1 MMSWLIWNNILQDNK
16 EDFIMKR
23 TNESSFDYN
32 AEVKKCKT
40 IDDVMGKNGLI
51 QRLVKDVL
59 ENILEGEMEEHLGRE
74 KYQRESYDVE
84 DIKNYRNGYS
94 TKNLRSSF
102 GDVDL
107 DIPRDRKAEF
117 EPQIVKKY
125 ETVCT
130 ELDKKIIS
138 LYAKGMSTT
147 DIEAEIQDLYG
158 ITISPSMVSKITDKV
173 LATAT
178 EWQNRVLDS
187 IYPIVYLDA
196 MYFKVR
202 SNGKIVN
209 KAVYICLGYTMQGHK
224 DILGIWVDE
233 AEGAKFW
240 LSICNDLKN
249 RGVKEILIACMD
261 GLKGLP
267 QAIKTVFPTVNIQ
280 TCIVHQIRN
289 SVKYVAS
296 KGQKAFMKDLKEVYK
311 APTEELALAQLDRLK
326 EAWGDKYG
334 IVIDSWYNNWNNLS
348 TYFEFS
354 PSIRKIIY
362 TTNVLEGFNRQ
373 VRKFTKVRVIF
384 PTDESLNKCVY
395 LATMEIMEKWTQP
408 IHGWAN
414 TLAELSLAFSDQLSD
429 DLA

>member
-1 MMSWLIWNNILQDNK
+1 MGRKNDIN
-16 EDFIMKR
+16 
-23 TNESSFDYN
+23 FDYN
-32 AEVKKCKT
+32 SEVKKCKT
-40 IDDVMGKNGLI
+40 IDDVLGKNGLV

-59 ENILEGEMEEHLGRE
+59 ENILEAEMDEHLGRD
-74 KYQRESYDVE
+74 KYQRQS
-84 DIKNYRNGYS
+84 DIEPGERNYRNGYS
-94 TKNLRSSF
+94 QKNLRSSF

-107 DIPRDRKAEF
+107 DIPRDRKSEF

-125 ETVCT
+125 ETVCN

-138 LYAKGMSTT
+138 LYAKGMTT
-147 DIEAEIQDLYG
+147 SDIQAEIEDLYG

-173 LATAT
+173 IATAT
-178 EWQNRVLDS
+178 EWQNRMLDK

-209 KAVYICLGYTMQGHK
+209 KAVYICLGYTMEGYK
-224 DILGIWVDE
+224 DILGLWVDE

-240 LSICNDLKN
+240 LGICNDLKN

-267 QAIKTVFPTVNIQ
+267 QAIQTVFPSANIQ

-289 SVKYVAS
+289 SIKYIAS
-296 KGQKAFMKDLKEVYK
+296 KDKKSFMKDLKEVYK
-311 APTEELALAQLDRLK
+311 AATEELALAQLDKLR
-326 EAWGDKYG
+326 ETWGNSYG
-334 IVIDSWYNNWNNLS
+334 MVIDSWYNNWNNLS
-348 TYFEFS
+348 TFFDFS
-354 PSIRKIIY
+354 PRIRKMIY
-362 TTNVLEGFNRQ
+362 TTNALEGFNRQ
-373 VRKFTKVRVIF
+373 VRKYTKSRTIF

-408 IHGWAN
+408 VPNWGA
-414 TLAELSLAFSDQLSD
+414 TLAELTLFFTEELKDELA
-429 DLA
+429 

>member
-1 MMSWLIWNNILQDNK
+1 MARKNDIN
-16 EDFIMKR
+16 
-23 TNESSFDYN
+23 FDYN
-32 AEVKKCKT
+32 SEIKKCKT
-40 IDDVMGKNGLI
+40 IDDVLGKNGLV

-59 ENILEGEMEEHLGRE
+59 ENILEAEMDEHLGRD
-74 KYQRESYDVE
+74 KYQRQSNIEPGE
-84 DIKNYRNGYS
+84 RNYRNGYS
-94 TKNLRSSF
+94 QKNLRSSF

-107 DIPRDRKAEF
+107 DIPRDRKSEF

-125 ETVCT
+125 ETVCN

-138 LYAKGMSTT
+138 LYVKGMTT
-147 DIEAEIQDLYG
+147 SDIQAEIEDLYG

-173 LATAT
+173 IATAT
-178 EWQNRVLDS
+178 EWQNRMLDK

-209 KAVYICLGYTMQGHK
+209 KAVYICLGYTMEGYK
-224 DILGIWVDE
+224 DILGLWVDE

-240 LSICNDLKN
+240 LGICNDLKN

-267 QAIKTVFPTVNIQ
+267 QAIQTVFPSANIQ

-289 SVKYVAS
+289 SIKYIAS
-296 KGQKAFMKDLKEVYK
+296 KDKKSFMKDLKEVYK
-311 APTEELALAQLDRLK
+311 APTEELALAQLDKLK
-326 EAWGDKYG
+326 ETWGNSYG
-334 IVIDSWYNNWNNLS
+334 MVIDSWYNNWNNLS
-348 TYFEFS
+348 TFFDFS
-354 PSIRKIIY
+354 PRIRKMIY
-362 TTNVLEGFNRQ
+362 TTNALEGFNRQ
-373 VRKFTKVRVIF
+373 VRKYTKSRTIF

-408 IHGWAN
+408 VPNWGA
-414 TLAELSLAFSDQLSD
+414 TLAELTLFFTEELKDELA
-429 DLA
+429 

>member
-1 MMSWLIWNNILQDNK
+1 MTKKDDIN
-16 EDFIMKR
+16 
-23 TNESSFDYN
+23 FDYN
-32 AEVKKCKT
+32 EEVKKCKT
-40 IDDVMGKNGLI
+40 IDDVIGKDGLV
-51 QRLVKDVL
+51 QRLIKDVL
-59 ENILEGEMEEHLGRE
+59 ENILEVEMGEHLVRD
-74 KYQRESYDVE
+74 KYDRQT
-84 DIKNYRNGYS
+84 DIDQDDRNYRNGYS
-94 TKNLRSSF
+94 KKTLRSSF

-107 DIPRDRKAEF
+107 DVPRDRKAEF

-125 ETVCT
+125 ETVCN

-138 LYAKGMSTT
+138 LYAKGMSTR
-147 DIEAEIQDLYG
+147 DIQAEVEDLYG
-158 ITISPSMVSKITDKV
+158 ITLSPSMISKITDKV
-173 LATAT
+173 IATAT
-178 EWQNRVLDS
+178 EWQNRMLDE

-209 KAVYICLGYTMQGHK
+209 KAVYICLGYTLEGYK

-249 RGVKEILIACMD
+249 RGVKKILISCMD

-267 QAIKTVFPTVNIQ
+267 QAIKTVFPTVDIQ

-289 SVKYVAS
+289 SIKYIAS
-296 KGQKAFMKDLKEVYK
+296 KDKKAFMKDLKEVYK
-311 APTEELALAQLDRLK
+311 APTEELALAQLDNLK
-326 EAWGDKYG
+326 EKWGSNYG
-334 IVIDSWYNNWNNLS
+334 MVIDSWYNNWNNLD
-348 TYFEFS
+348 TFFKFS
-354 PSIRKIIY
+354 PQIRKLIY

-373 VRKFTKVRVIF
+373 VRKFTKVRTIF

-408 IHGWAN
+408 IHNWGT
-414 TLAELSLAFSDQLSD
+414 TLAELSLYFEEQLKD
-429 DLA
+429 ELA

>member
-1 MMSWLIWNNILQDNK
+1 MARKNDIN
-16 EDFIMKR
+16 
-23 TNESSFDYN
+23 FDYN
-32 AEVKKCKT
+32 SEIKKCKT
-40 IDDVMGKNGLI
+40 IDDVLGKNGLV

-59 ENILEGEMEEHLGRE
+59 ENILEAEMDEHLGRD
-74 KYQRESYDVE
+74 KYQRQS
-84 DIKNYRNGYS
+84 DIEPGERNYRNGYS
-94 TKNLRSSF
+94 QKNLRSSF

-107 DIPRDRKAEF
+107 DIPRDRKSEF

-125 ETVCT
+125 ETVCN

-138 LYAKGMSTT
+138 LYAKGMTT
-147 DIEAEIQDLYG
+147 SDIQAEIEDLYG

-173 LATAT
+173 IATAT
-178 EWQNRVLDS
+178 EWQNRMLDK

-209 KAVYICLGYTMQGHK
+209 KAVYICLGYTMEGYK
-224 DILGIWVDE
+224 DILGLWVDE

-240 LSICNDLKN
+240 LGICNDLKN

-267 QAIKTVFPTVNIQ
+267 QAIQTVFPSANIQ

-289 SVKYVAS
+289 SIKYIAS
-296 KGQKAFMKDLKEVYK
+296 KDKKSFMKDLKEVYK
-311 APTEELALAQLDRLK
+311 APTEELALAHLDKLK
-326 EAWGDKYG
+326 ETWGNSYG
-334 IVIDSWYNNWNNLS
+334 MVIDSWYNNWNNLS
-348 TYFEFS
+348 TFFDFS
-354 PSIRKIIY
+354 PRIRKMIY
-362 TTNVLEGFNRQ
+362 TTNALEGFNRQ
-373 VRKFTKVRVIF
+373 VRKYTKSRTIF

-408 IHGWAN
+408 VPNWGA
-414 TLAELSLAFSDQLSD
+414 TLAELTLFFTEELKDELA
-429 DLA
+429 

>member
-1 MMSWLIWNNILQDNK
+1 MGRKNDIN
-16 EDFIMKR
+16 
-23 TNESSFDYN
+23 FDYN
-32 AEVKKCKT
+32 SEVKRCKT
-40 IDDVMGKNGLI
+40 IDDVLGKNGLV

-59 ENILEGEMEEHLGRE
+59 ENILEAEMDEHLGRD
-74 KYQRESYDVE
+74 KYQRQS
-84 DIKNYRNGYS
+84 DIEPGERNYRNGYS
-94 TKNLRSSF
+94 QKNLRSSF

-117 EPQIVKKY
+117 EPQIIKKY
-125 ETVCT
+125 ETVCN

-138 LYAKGMSTT
+138 LYAKGMTT
-147 DIEAEIQDLYG
+147 SDIQAEIEDLYG

-173 LATAT
+173 IATAT
-178 EWQNRVLDS
+178 EWQNRMLDK

-209 KAVYICLGYTMQGHK
+209 KAVYICLGYTMEGYK
-224 DILGIWVDE
+224 DILGLWVDE

-240 LSICNDLKN
+240 LGICNDLKN

-267 QAIKTVFPTVNIQ
+267 QAIQTVFPSANIQ

-289 SVKYVAS
+289 SIKYIAS
-296 KGQKAFMKDLKEVYK
+296 KDKKAFMRDLKEVYK
-311 APTEELALAQLDRLK
+311 ATTEELALAQLDKLK
-326 EAWGDKYG
+326 DTWGNSYG
-334 IVIDSWYNNWNNLS
+334 MVIDSWYNNWNNLS
-348 TYFEFS
+348 TFFDFS
-354 PSIRKIIY
+354 PRIRKMIY
-362 TTNVLEGFNRQ
+362 TTNALEGFNRQ
-373 VRKFTKVRVIF
+373 VRKYTKSRTIF

-408 IHGWAN
+408 VPNWGA
-414 TLAELSLAFSDQLSD
+414 TLAELTLFFTEELKDELA
-429 DLA
+429 

>member
-1 MMSWLIWNNILQDNK
+1 MARKNDIN
-16 EDFIMKR
+16 
-23 TNESSFDYN
+23 FDYN
-32 AEVKKCKT
+32 SEVKRCKT
-40 IDDVMGKNGLI
+40 IDDVLGKNGLV

-59 ENILEGEMEEHLGRE
+59 ENILEAEMDEHLGRD
-74 KYQRESYDVE
+74 KYQRQNGIEPGE
-84 DIKNYRNGYS
+84 RNYRNGYS
-94 TKNLRSSF
+94 QKNLRSSF

-117 EPQIVKKY
+117 EPQIIKKY
-125 ETVCT
+125 ETVCN

-138 LYAKGMSTT
+138 LYAKGMTT
-147 DIEAEIQDLYG
+147 SDIQAEIEDLYG

-173 LATAT
+173 IATAT
-178 EWQNRVLDS
+178 EWQNRMLDK

-209 KAVYICLGYTMQGHK
+209 KAVYICLGYTMEGYK
-224 DILGIWVDE
+224 DILGLWVDE

-240 LSICNDLKN
+240 LGICNDLKN

-267 QAIKTVFPTVNIQ
+267 QAIQTVFPSANIQ

-289 SVKYVAS
+289 SIKYIAS
-296 KGQKAFMKDLKEVYK
+296 KDKKSFMKDLKEVYK
-311 APTEELALAQLDRLK
+311 APTEELALAQLDKLK
-326 EAWGDKYG
+326 ETWGNSYG
-334 IVIDSWYNNWNNLS
+334 MVIDSWYNNWNNLS
-348 TYFEFS
+348 TFFDFS
-354 PSIRKIIY
+354 PRIRKMIY
-362 TTNVLEGFNRQ
+362 TTNALEGFNRQ
-373 VRKFTKVRVIF
+373 VRKYTKSRTIF

-408 IHGWAN
+408 VPNWGA
-414 TLAELSLAFSDQLSD
+414 TLAELTLFFTEELKDELA
-429 DLA
+429 

>member
-1 MMSWLIWNNILQDNK
+1 MARKNDIN
-16 EDFIMKR
+16 
-23 TNESSFDYN
+23 FDYN
-32 AEVKKCKT
+32 SEIKKCKT
-40 IDDVMGKNGLI
+40 IDDVLGKNGLV

-59 ENILEGEMEEHLGRE
+59 ENILEAEMDEHLGRD
-74 KYQRESYDVE
+74 KYQRQS
-84 DIKNYRNGYS
+84 DIEPGERNYRNGYS
-94 TKNLRSSF
+94 QKNLRSSF

-107 DIPRDRKAEF
+107 DIPRDRKSEF

-125 ETVCT
+125 ETVCN

-138 LYAKGMSTT
+138 LYAKGMTT
-147 DIEAEIQDLYG
+147 SDIQAEIEDLYG

-173 LATAT
+173 IATAT
-178 EWQNRVLDS
+178 EWQNRMLDK

-209 KAVYICLGYTMQGHK
+209 KAVYICLGYTMEGYK
-224 DILGIWVDE
+224 DILGLWVDE

-240 LSICNDLKN
+240 LGICNDLKN

-267 QAIKTVFPTVNIQ
+267 QAIQTVFPSANIQ

-289 SVKYVAS
+289 SIKYIAS
-296 KGQKAFMKDLKEVYK
+296 KDKKSFMKDLKEVYK
-311 APTEELALAQLDRLK
+311 APTEELALAQLDKLK
-326 EAWGDKYG
+326 ETWGNSYG
-334 IVIDSWYNNWNNLS
+334 MVIDSWYNNWNNLS
-348 TYFEFS
+348 TFFDFS
-354 PSIRKIIY
+354 PRIRKMIY
-362 TTNVLEGFNRQ
+362 TTNALEGFNRQ
-373 VRKFTKVRVIF
+373 VRKYTKSRSIF

-408 IHGWAN
+408 VPNWGA
-414 TLAELSLAFSDQLSD
+414 TLAELTLFFTEELKDELA
-429 DLA
+429 

>member
-1 MMSWLIWNNILQDNK
+1 MGRKNDIN
-16 EDFIMKR
+16 
-23 TNESSFDYN
+23 FDYN
-32 AEVKKCKT
+32 SEVKKCKT
-40 IDDVMGKNGLI
+40 IDDVLGKNGLV

-59 ENILEGEMEEHLGRE
+59 ENILEAEMDEHLGRD
-74 KYQRESYDVE
+74 KYQRQSNIDPGER
-84 DIKNYRNGYS
+84 NYRNGYS
-94 TKNLRSSF
+94 QKNLRSSF

-107 DIPRDRKAEF
+107 DIPRDRKSEF

-125 ETVCT
+125 ETVCN

-138 LYAKGMSTT
+138 LYAKGMTT
-147 DIEAEIQDLYG
+147 SDIQAEIEDLYG

-173 LATAT
+173 IATAT
-178 EWQNRVLDS
+178 EWQNRMLDK

-209 KAVYICLGYTMQGHK
+209 KAVYICLGYTMEGYK
-224 DILGIWVDE
+224 DILGLWVDE

-240 LSICNDLKN
+240 LGICNDLKN

-267 QAIKTVFPTVNIQ
+267 QAIQTVFPSANIQ

-289 SVKYVAS
+289 SIKYIAS
-296 KGQKAFMKDLKEVYK
+296 KDKKSFMKDLKEVYK
-311 APTEELALAQLDRLK
+311 AATEELALAQLDKLK
-326 EAWGDKYG
+326 ETWGNSYG
-334 IVIDSWYNNWNNLS
+334 MVIDSWYNNWNNLS
-348 TYFEFS
+348 TFFDFS
-354 PSIRKIIY
+354 PRIRKMIY
-362 TTNVLEGFNRQ
+362 TTNALEGFNRQ
-373 VRKFTKVRVIF
+373 VRKYTKSRTIF

-408 IHGWAN
+408 VPNWGA
-414 TLAELSLAFSDQLSD
+414 TLAELTLFFTEELKDELA
-429 DLA
+429 

>member
-1 MMSWLIWNNILQDNK
+1 MGRKNDIN
-16 EDFIMKR
+16 
-23 TNESSFDYN
+23 FDYN
-32 AEVKKCKT
+32 SEVKRCKT
-40 IDDVMGKNGLI
+40 IDDVLGKNGLV

-59 ENILEGEMEEHLGRE
+59 ENILEAEMDEHLGRD
-74 KYQRESYDVE
+74 KYQRQS
-84 DIKNYRNGYS
+84 DIEPGERNYRNGYS
-94 TKNLRSSF
+94 QKNLRSSF

-117 EPQIVKKY
+117 EPQIIKKY
-125 ETVCT
+125 ETVCN

-138 LYAKGMSTT
+138 LYAKGMTT
-147 DIEAEIQDLYG
+147 SDIQAEIEDLYG

-173 LATAT
+173 IATAT
-178 EWQNRVLDS
+178 EWQNRMLDK

-209 KAVYICLGYTMQGHK
+209 KAVYICLGYTMEGYK
-224 DILGIWVDE
+224 DILGLWVDE

-240 LSICNDLKN
+240 LGICNDLKN

-267 QAIKTVFPTVNIQ
+267 QAIQTVFPSANIQ

-289 SVKYVAS
+289 SIKYIAS
-296 KGQKAFMKDLKEVYK
+296 KDKKSFMKDLKEVYK
-311 APTEELALAQLDRLK
+311 APTEELALAQLDKLK
-326 EAWGDKYG
+326 ETLGNSYG
-334 IVIDSWYNNWNNLS
+334 MVINSWYNNWNNLS
-348 TYFEFS
+348 TFFDFS
-354 PSIRKIIY
+354 PRIRKMIY
-362 TTNVLEGFNRQ
+362 TTNALEGFNRQ
-373 VRKFTKVRVIF
+373 VRKYTKSRTIF

-408 IHGWAN
+408 VPNWGA
-414 TLAELSLAFSDQLSD
+414 TLAELTLFFTEELKDELA
-429 DLA
+429 